1 MRCHSQL
8 PAHFSIISRVRSP
21 LGGPSRHAWK
31 APDSTNAHICSH
43 GRGYST
49 QVKDRTIKG
58 PTIMEAFAGIG
69 NFAVAA
75 TKLGYPCVYAN
86 EINPDCVETYEKNHC
101 RGGPGISK
109 VDRRDIRTVTRVMSH
124 ATCMLPIAT
133 IACGGFPCQN
143 FSNNGNREGLDD
155 PKNGDLFYC
164 FVKLLIHLQNPIALL
179 ENVMSFSTVDK
190 FKGMSVAQKELEEAG
205 YHVSS
210 HIYNAVDFNLPQN
223 RDRCFIVAIREDL
236 AASPFEFKKPPSRR
250 QDLALTD
257 VLDLRNAIED
267 LSQYTLVNEVWVPKR
282 IIKGVQAEIK
292 WKSGKPEDNTGYKGL
307 RTVGRWT
314 SKYNSGSM
322 IYHHSGFAACITTKA
337 GDWYQVPGPDGRD
350 IIVRLSLR
358 ERLRLQGLH
367 EDFELSGSLTSAWKQ
382 VGNSVPPPMV
392 EWIFRCLQDQF
403 PHVLTSDTYSTTE
416 VWDRVQPRNRSL
428 QDQTRATRQLKNLS
442 TRKSRGKERRE
453 DEKARREAEKALRE
467 GNGALEASDSESVKT
482 GRATGSGKSDA
493 TRTKRLNDLGERI
506 KALEKGIA
514 SLKMEHKLLAKA
526 QPGRK

>member
-1 MRCHSQL
+1 M
-8 PAHFSIISRVRSP
+8 I
-21 LGGPSRHAWK
+21 
-31 APDSTNAHICSH
+31 HI
-43 GRGYST
+43 
-49 QVKDRTIKG
+49 V
-58 PTIMEAFAGIG
+58 
-69 NFAVAA
+69 
-75 TKLGYPCVYAN
+75 
-86 EINPDCVETYEKNHC
+86 
-101 RGGPGISK
+101 
-109 VDRRDIRTVTRVMSH
+109 
-124 ATCMLPIAT
+124 
-133 IACGGFPCQN
+133 
-143 FSNNGNREGLDD
+143 
-155 PKNGDLFYC
+155 
-164 FVKLLIHLQNPIALL
+164 
-179 ENVMSFSTVDK
+179 
-190 FKGMSVAQKELEEAG
+190 
-205 YHVSS
+205 
-210 HIYNAVDFNLPQN
+210 
-223 RDRCFIVAIREDL
+223 
-236 AASPFEFKKPPSRR
+236 KKPPSRR

-367 EDFELSGSLTSAWKQ
+367 EDFELSGSPTSAWKQ

-403 PHVLTSDTYSTTE
+403 PHILTSDTYSTTE

-428 QDQTRATRQLKNLS
+428 QDQTRVTRQLKNLS

-482 GRATGSGKSDA
+482 GRATDA

-514 SLKMEHKLLAKA
+514 SLKMKHKLLAKA